1 MVYKDDITKGYK
13 LLAFNTKP
21 LKLAFFYLF
30 GEELNSSLIY
40 FQMLPE
46 GIKLILGVVA

>member
-13 LLAFNTKP
+13 LLAFKTKP

-30 GEELNSSLIY
+30 GEVLNSSSF